1 MVQGRLPLELKYL
14 RSFNIYCTIRD
25 TYCGME
31 LCDLGVSIKFVPL
44 LIFNRVTI
52 EARKHITIT
61 LQLVNCSI
69 CPLTV
74 KLNMC

>member
-1 MVQGRLPLELKYL
+1 MVQGRLPPELKYL
-14 RSFNIYCTIRD
+14 RNFNIYCTIGD
-25 TYCGME
+25 TYCGRE
-31 LCDLGVSIKFVPL
+31 LCDLGVSIKFMPL
-44 LIFNRVTI
+44 SIFNRVTI

-69 CPLTV
+69 CTLMV